1 VVGPS
6 SRGVRRR
13 KAVSEASRPGSGQSS
28 SSADDPNLPDT
39 FSILNGGLLIIKLPV
54 MGI

>member
-1 VVGPS
+1 VMRPT
-6 SRGVRRR
+6 SRRLCRR
-13 KAVSEASRPGSGQSS
+13 KAVSEASLPGSGHSS